1 MISLTRMNEDQASNL
16 RELERE
22 YEEIL
27 DANCRVFAA
36 YFEEVLVSEDGDT
49 SISPPSLIM
58 RSFGN
63 GNETEEMEE
72 IKTPLLKKERY
83 NIREQE

>member
-1 MISLTRMNEDQASNL
+1 MISLTKMSEDQASSL

-49 SISPPSLIM
+49 SISPPLLIM
-58 RSFGN
+58 RSFAN
-63 GNETEEMEE
+63 VDETRVM
-72 IKTPLLKKERY
+72 LLD
-83 NIREQE
+83 

>member
-49 SISPPSLIM
+49 SISPPLLIM